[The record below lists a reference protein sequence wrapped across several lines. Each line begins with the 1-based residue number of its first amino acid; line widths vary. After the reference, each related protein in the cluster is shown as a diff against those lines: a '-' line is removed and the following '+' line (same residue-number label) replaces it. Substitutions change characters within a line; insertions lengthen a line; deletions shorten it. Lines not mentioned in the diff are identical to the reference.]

1 MSKLRYG
8 DRVHIENLGIEGEV
22 IEVDTRSV
30 VVRYMKEDG
39 ELVEHRFRPDE
50 LRYIPKPQVE

>member
-8 DRVHIENLGIEGEV
+8 DRVLIENRRIEGEV

-30 VVRYMKEDG
+30 VVRYSKEDG

-50 LRYIPKPQVE
+50 LKYLPKPHEE

>member
-1 MSKLRYG
+1 MPHLRYG
-8 DRVHIENLGIEGEV
+8 DRVAIENLGIEGQV

-30 VVRYMKEDG
+30 VVRYKKDDG

-50 LRYIPKPQVE
+50 LRYIPKPQQE

>member
-8 DRVHIENLGIEGEV
+8 DRVVIENLGIEGQV

-30 VVRYMKEDG
+30 VIRYKKPDG

-50 LRYIPKPQVE
+50 VRYIPKPHEA

>member
-1 MSKLRYG
+1 VR
-8 DRVHIENLGIEGEV
+8 IENLGIEGEV

-30 VVRYMKEDG
+30 VVRYKKDDG

-50 LRYIPKPQVE
+50 LRYLPKPHLE

>member
-1 MSKLRYG
+1 MRYG
-8 DRVHIENLGIEGEV
+8 DRVTIENLGIDGQV

-30 VVRYMKEDG
+30 VVRYKKPDG

-50 LRYIPKPQVE
+50 LRYIPKPQKE

>member
-8 DRVHIENLGIEGEV
+8 DRVRIENLGIEGQV

-30 VVRYMKEDG
+30 VVRYEKADG
-39 ELVEHRFRPDE
+39 ELAEHRFRPDE
-50 LRYIPKPQVE
+50 LQYIPKPQEE

>member
-8 DRVHIENLGIEGEV
+8 DRVVIENLGIEGQV

-30 VVRYMKEDG
+30 VVRYEKKDG

-50 LRYIPKPQVE
+50 VRYIPKPQQE